1 MRILSIL
8 LPLLL
13 VCCSISDA
21 TAGSVAERVKAR
33 GFVRCGSVERP
44 GLASAGGHGR
54 WTGLEVDVCRAAAT
68 AVLGSPERIEYH
80 AYVTPKD
87 FDAVRNQQDDIYF
100 LTGFEIAKQK
110 LAGKVLPGP
119 TVFVESHAVM
129 APVNSAAQ
137 HLDDLAGNSI
147 CFMIGSPVERT
158 LNAHFDSVHKNWLRR
173 GFTEYGE
180 MNDAYNVQ
188 SCHALGGEITT
199 LASVRLDPGVNHLSS
214 RILPETL
221 AVFPVIAAT
230 GTEDAQWS
238 SIVAWTVHTLV
249 SAERPETHWYAGGA
263 GAMPITASE
272 LGLDKDWQRR
282 VLTAVGNYGDIF
294 ERNLGKGSVLKM
306 DRGLNANNIGG
317 GLLLSPFIE

>member
-8 LPLLL
+8 LPLFF

-21 TAGSVAERVKAR
+21 TAGSIAERVKAR

-44 GLASAGGHGR
+44 GLANADGHGG
-54 WTGLEVDVCRAAAT
+54 WIGLEVDVCRAVAA

-80 AYVTPKD
+80 EYEAPKD

-100 LTGFEIAKQK
+100 LTGTEIEKQK

-129 APVNSAAQ
+129 LPTDSAEQ
-137 HLDDLAGNSI
+137 HLDDLAGKGI
-147 CFMIGSPVERT
+147 CFMIGSPVERS
-158 LNAHFDSVHKNWLRR
+158 LNAYFDAIHKNFLRR
-173 GFTEYGE
+173 GFTEDGE
-180 MNDAYNVQ
+180 MNDAYVVQ
-188 SCHALGGEITT
+188 NCHAVAGEITT

-214 RILPETL
+214 RILPETP
-221 AVFPVIAAT
+221 AVFPVMAAT
-230 GTEDAQWS
+230 GTDDAQWS
-238 SIVAWTVHTLV
+238 SIVAWTVHTLI
-249 SAERPETHWYAGGA
+249 SAERPESPWYAGGV
-263 GAMPITASE
+263 GAMQITAIE

-282 VLTAVGNYGDIF
+282 VLAAVGNYGDIF
-294 ERNLGKGSVLKM
+294 ERNLGKGSVLKI
-306 DRGLNANNIGG
+306 DRGLNANNMGG